1 MRPGARFCHLAA
13 DRIDRPGV
21 GESRLTPEQA
31 AGRRDDVLALHP
43 PLLRM
48 MESLVG
54 EPMLLHLALTGW
66 VSTQRDWH

>member
-1 MRPGARFCHLAA
+1 M
-13 DRIDRPGV
+13 